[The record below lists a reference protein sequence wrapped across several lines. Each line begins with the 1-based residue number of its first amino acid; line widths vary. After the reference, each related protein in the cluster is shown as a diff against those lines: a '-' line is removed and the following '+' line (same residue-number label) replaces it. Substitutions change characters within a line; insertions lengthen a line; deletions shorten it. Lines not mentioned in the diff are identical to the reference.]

1 MYIVIAILAFG
12 VLIAV
17 HELGHFLAAK
27 ACKVKVNEFSI
38 GMGPAIWKKQGKETL
53 YALRCL
59 PIGGYCA
66 MEGEDEDTGDERAF
80 TRQPAWKR
88 AIILVAGATM
98 NFLMGFIIVVILYSG
113 SAYFVGN
120 TIVETIDGF
129 KYAENGIQPG
139 DRIYSIDGHRIYYK
153 EDFSTYMSR
162 SDGTVDMVVVRDGE
176 KITLKDYAIAPDY
189 YTDDQGNEVYMYGLT
204 FNIIDANLWEK
215 LKYSTYTSYNFIR
228 IVWMGLTDLVTG
240 NAGLNEMA
248 GVVGIVS
255 TINQVGEASATASLA
270 LMNIFYLVAFIA
282 VNLAVVNL
290 LPIPALDG
298 GRVFFLL
305 INVIIEKVFRKKVNP
320 KYEGYIHAAG
330 MVALLGLMAVLVVND
345 VLRIAR

>member
-27 ACKVKVNEFSI
+27 ACGVKVNEFSI
-38 GMGPAIWKKQGKETL
+38 GMGPAILKKQGKETL

-59 PIGGYCA
+59 PIGGFCA

-88 AIILVAGATM
+88 AIILVAGAFM
-98 NFLMGFIIVVILYSG
+98 NFLLGFLIVAILYSG
-113 SAYFVGN
+113 SEYFVGS
-120 TIVETIDGF
+120 TVVETIDGF
-129 KYAENGIQPG
+129 KYAQNGIEPG
-139 DRIYSIDGHRIYYK
+139 DRIYSIDGHRVYYQG
-153 EDFSTYMSR
+153 DFSMYMSR

-176 KITLKDYAIAPDY
+176 QVLLEDYALAPDY
-189 YTDDQGNEVYMYGLT
+189 YDRDGQEVYMYGLT
-204 FNIIDANLWEK
+204 FNVIQANVWQK
-215 LKYSTYTSYNFIR
+215 LKYSVYCSYNFVR
-228 IVWMGLTDLVTG
+228 LVWMGLTDLITG
-240 NAGLNEMA
+240 NSGLNEMA

-255 TINQVGEASATASLA
+255 QINDVGEASASTAIALA
-270 LMNIFYLVAFIA
+270 NIAYLVAFIA

-305 INVIIEKVFRKKVNP
+305 INVIVEKVFRKKVDP

-330 MVALLGLMAVLVVND
+330 MVVLLGLMVVLVVND
-345 VLRIAR
+345 VMRIVG

>member
-1 MYIVIAILAFG
+1 MYIIIAILAFG

-27 ACKVKVNEFSI
+27 ACGVKVNEFSI
-38 GMGPAIWKKQGKETL
+38 GMGPAILKKQGKETL

-88 AIILVAGATM
+88 AIILVAGALM
-98 NFLMGFIIVVILYSG
+98 NFIMGFIIVVILYSG
-113 SAYFVGN
+113 ANYFVGN
-120 TIVETIDGF
+120 TIVDTIDGF
-129 KYAENGIQPG
+129 KYAENGIEPG
-139 DRIYSIDGHRIYYK
+139 DRIYSIDGHRVYYQ
-153 EDFSTYMSR
+153 EDFSMYMSR
-162 SDGTVDMVVVRDGE
+162 SNGNVDMVVIRDGE
-176 KITLKDYAIAPDY
+176 KVLLEDYELAPDY
-189 YTDDQGNEVYMYGLT
+189 YTDEDGEQVYVYGLT
-204 FNIIDANLWEK
+204 FNAIEANFWQK
-215 LKYSTYTSYNFIR
+215 LRYSVYCSYNFVR

-240 NAGLNEMA
+240 NAGLDEMA

-255 TINQVGEASATASLA
+255 TINDVGQASATSAIAFANIAYLIA
-270 LMNIFYLVAFIA
+270 LIA
-282 VNLAVVNL
+282 VNLAVVNM

-305 INVIIEKVFRKKVNP
+305 VNVIVEKVFRKKVNP

-330 MVALLGLMAVLVVND
+330 MVVLLGLMVVLVVND
-345 VLRIAR
+345 VMRIVG